1 MSAPAPVPPPS
12 PRRKGGTRW
21 IIAAAVVLL
30 LVLGGL
36 AVWKRSH
43 APKGTPV
50 TTERAVVRDITQV
63 VTATGKIQ
71 PEVEVIISPE
81 DFGEITALPFDDG
94 DHVKKGDLIVKIKPD
109 LYQAQVDQQ
118 TAAVTAA
125 RSASTRA
132 KATLEKAVSDF
143 NQYQDLHQRHLVSDA
158 DYVTYKTACDVA
170 KADYAS
176 SLAAVNQAE
185 GFLAQ
190 AKDALSKTVI
200 YSPITGTVTSRS
212 CQVGQRVVATGSFAG
227 TEIMRV
233 ADLSHMEVWVNVNED
248 DVPNVRVG
256 NRVVIS
262 VDAYPDRKFEGTV
275 KEIESSAA
283 GTGATGSGSAAQ
295 SAGASS
301 NDITNFVVKIT
312 VTDRDAH
319 LLRPGMS
326 ATADIQTQSVH
337 DVVAVPI
344 QSVTVRA
351 AGGLSAEEM
360 EAKKAKEQQEKT
372 GNQVTAAAEKR
383 SAKRDQQL
391 LRRVVF
397 LRSGD
402 KVKLVPVETGIAD
415 DTWIEV
421 KSGVKAGDE
430 VVSGT
435 YAAISRTLKDGAAIR
450 VERPKKAEGAN

>member
-1 MSAPAPVPPPS
+1 MSASVTPPPA
-12 PRRKGGTRW
+12 RKGRTVW
-21 IIAAAVVLL
+21 IVATFAALLVVLGVLAAV
-30 LVLGGL
+30 
-36 AVWKRSH
+36 KRGHSQT
-43 APKGTPV
+43 GTLV
-50 TTERAVVRDITQV
+50 TTEKAVVRDITQV

-94 DHVKKGDLIVKIKPD
+94 DHVKQGDLIVRIKPD

-118 TAAVTAA
+118 AAAVTAA
-125 RSASTRA
+125 RSASVRA

-143 NQYQDLHQRHLVSDA
+143 GQYEDLHQRHLVSDA

-170 KADYAS
+170 RADYAS
-176 SLAAVNQAE
+176 ALAGVNQAE
-185 GFLAQ
+185 GLLAQ
-190 AKDALSKTVI
+190 ARDSLSKTVI

-248 DVPNVRVG
+248 DVPNVKVG

-262 VDAYPDRKFEGTV
+262 VDAFSDRKFEGVV

-295 SAGASS
+295 SSGSS
-301 NDITNFVVKIT
+301 GNDITNFVVKIT
-312 VTDRDAH
+312 VTDKDSH

-326 ATADIQTQSVH
+326 ATADIQTQSAH

-360 EAKKAKEQQEKT
+360 ETKKAQEQQEKS
-372 GNQVTAAAEKR
+372 GNAVSAAAQKQA
-383 SAKRDQQL
+383 AKRDQEL

-397 LRSGD
+397 VRSGD

-421 KSGVKAGDE
+421 KGGVKAGDE

-450 VERPKKAEGAN
+450 IEKPKKAEGAN